1 VNFCFFN
8 GNKYFYYLSLPIISI
23 LLYFSQ
29 LHCTITLLV
38 KVRYVNNTFFKRLH
52 NMGFPF
58 LSNDLG
64 IDLGTANTL
73 IYVRGRGL
81 LIDEPSVVAIDKST
95 KKVVAIGLE
104 AKRMLGRTPGEI
116 EAIRPMKDGVIADF
130 DLVEQM
136 LKYFIRKVQKYRFY
150 FRPRAV
156 IGVPSGITEVEK
168 RAVVDS
174 AESAGVRE
182 VHLVA
187 EPMASAIGMGIPV
200 NEPSG
205 NMVIDIGGGTA
216 EIAVLALNGMVCDM
230 SVRIGGDEMDDA
242 IVSYL
247 KKTYNLLVGESTAEQ
262 IKIQIGS
269 AFPLEDELE
278 MEVKGRDLVAGIPK
292 TLRITSTEI
301 RDALN
306 EPISTIIEAVKQ
318 ALEQTPPEL
327 SADILDKGI
336 IMTGGSSLL
345 RGLDERLRQETNLPV
360 NVIDEPLTC
369 VARGALKIIEDLDK
383 FSPVLM
389 PTGRRSR

>member
-1 VNFCFFN
+1 M
-8 GNKYFYYLSLPIISI
+8 
-23 LLYFSQ
+23 FS
-29 LHCTITLLV
+29 
-38 KVRYVNNTFFKRLH
+38 R
-52 NMGFPF
+52 F

-73 IYVRGRGL
+73 IYASKRGL
-81 LIDEPSVVAIDKST
+81 LIDEPSVVALSKES
-95 KKVVAIGLE
+95 KKVVAFGLE
-104 AKRMLGRTPGEI
+104 AKRMLGRTPGDI

-136 LKYFIRKVQKYRFY
+136 LKFFIQKVNKRFPTF

-174 AESAGVRE
+174 TESAGVRE
-182 VHLVA
+182 VYLVA
-187 EPMASAIGMGIPV
+187 EPMAAAIGMGMPV
-200 NEPSG
+200 HEPSG

-216 EIAVLALNGMVCDM
+216 EIAVIALSGMVCDM
-230 SVRIGGDEMDDA
+230 SVRIGGDEMDEA
-242 IVSYL
+242 IISYL
-247 KKTYNLLVGESTAEQ
+247 KKTYNLLVGEGTSEQ

-269 AFPLEDELE
+269 AFPLEEELE

-306 EPISTIIEAVKQ
+306 EPVSTIVEAVKQ

-336 IMTGGSSLL
+336 IMTGGSSML

-360 NVIDEPLTC
+360 NVINEPLTC
-369 VARGALKIIEDLDK
+369 VARGALKIIENLENYRQVL
-383 FSPVLM
+383 FS
-389 PTGRRSR
+389 TGRRYR

>member
-1 VNFCFFN
+1 M
-8 GNKYFYYLSLPIISI
+8 S
-23 LLYFSQ
+23 
-29 LHCTITLLV
+29 
-38 KVRYVNNTFFKRLH
+38 
-52 NMGFPF
+52 MFPL

-73 IYVRGRGL
+73 VYVRDRGL
-81 LIDEPSVVAIDKST
+81 LIDEPSVVAVDKNT

-156 IGVPSGITEVEK
+156 ICVPAGITEVEK
-168 RAVVDS
+168 RAVADS

-182 VHLVA
+182 VYMVT
-187 EPMASAIGMGIPV
+187 ETMAAAIGMGIPV
-200 NEPSG
+200 GEPSG

-216 EIAVLALNGMVCDM
+216 EIAVIALNGMVCDM
-230 SVRIGGDEMDDA
+230 SVRIGGDEMDET

-262 IKIQIGS
+262 IKVQIGS

-306 EPISTIIEAVKQ
+306 EPVSIIVEAVKQ

-345 RGLDERLRQETNLPV
+345 RGLDERIRQETNLPV
-360 NVIDEPLTC
+360 NVIDDPLTC
-369 VARGALKIIEDLDK
+369 VARGALKIIEDTDK
-383 FSPVLM
+383 YSPVLISS
-389 PTGRRSR
+389 GKRGK

>member
-1 VNFCFFN
+1 
-8 GNKYFYYLSLPIISI
+8 
-23 LLYFSQ
+23 
-29 LHCTITLLV
+29 
-38 KVRYVNNTFFKRLH
+38 
-52 NMGFPF
+52 M
-58 LSNDLG
+58 SNDLG

-73 IYVRGRGL
+73 VYVTGRGL
-81 LIDEPSVVAIDKST
+81 LIDEPSVIALDKNT
-95 KKVVAIGLE
+95 KKVVAIGME
-104 AKRMLGRTPGEI
+104 AKKMLGRTPDEI

-136 LKYFIRKVQKYRFY
+136 LKYFIKRVQKYPSF

-182 VHLVA
+182 VYLVA
-187 EPMASAIGMGIPV
+187 EPMASAVGMDIPV
-200 NEPSG
+200 HEPSG

-216 EIAVLALNGMVCDM
+216 EIAVIALSGMVCDM
-230 SVRIGGDEMDDA
+230 SVRIGGDEADEA
-242 IVSYL
+242 VVSYL
-247 KKTYNLLVGESTAEQ
+247 KKTYNLLVGETTAEQ
-262 IKIQIGS
+262 IKIKVGS
-269 AFPLEDELE
+269 AFPLEEELE

-301 RDALN
+301 REALN
-306 EPISTIIEAVKQ
+306 EPVSTVVEAVKQ

-336 IMTGGSSLL
+336 IMTGGTSLP

-360 NVIDEPLTC
+360 HVIDEPLTC
-369 VARGALKIIEDLDK
+369 VARGALKIIENLDTYR
-383 FSPVLM
+383 PVLM
-389 PTGRRSR
+389 SAKRSR

>member
-1 VNFCFFN
+1 MW
-8 GNKYFYYLSLPIISI
+8 
-23 LLYFSQ
+23 FS
-29 LHCTITLLV
+29 
-38 KVRYVNNTFFKRLH
+38 RWF
-52 NMGFPF
+52 
-58 LSNDLG
+58 SNDLG

-73 IYVRGRGL
+73 VYVTKRGL
-81 LIDEPSVVAIDKST
+81 LIDEPSVVALDRHDKSV
-95 KKVVAIGLE
+95 KAIGLE
-104 AKRMLGRTPGEI
+104 AKRMLGRTPGDI

-130 DLVEQM
+130 DLVEHM
-136 LKYFIRKVQKYRFY
+136 LKYFIRKVQKSPF
-150 FRPRAV
+150 FIRPRAL

-182 VHLVA
+182 VYLVA
-187 EPMASAIGMGIPV
+187 EPMAAAIGMDIPV
-200 NEPSG
+200 HEPSG

-216 EIAVLALNGMVCDM
+216 EIAVIALSGMVCDM
-230 SVRIGGDEMDDA
+230 SVRIGGDEMDEA

-247 KKTYNLLVGESTAEQ
+247 KKTYNLLIGESTAEQ

-292 TLRITSTEI
+292 TLRITSTEV

-306 EPISTIIEAVKQ
+306 EPISTVVEAVKQ

-336 IMTGGSSLL
+336 VMTGGGAQL

-360 NVIDEPLTC
+360 NVVDDPLTC
-369 VARGALKIIEDLDK
+369 VARGALKIIEDLETYR
-383 FSPVLM
+383 PVLLS
-389 PTGRRSR
+389 GKRAR